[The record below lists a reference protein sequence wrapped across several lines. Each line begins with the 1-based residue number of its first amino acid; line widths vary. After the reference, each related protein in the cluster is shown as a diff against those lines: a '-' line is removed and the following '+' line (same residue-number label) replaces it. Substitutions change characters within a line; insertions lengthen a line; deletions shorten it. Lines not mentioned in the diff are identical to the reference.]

1 MTGADLP
8 RRRAPGRPFSAWRGA
23 AAGRYKRGVETA
35 CDTLPDLLAED
46 LAVLFVG
53 INPSRYSV
61 EQGHYFARPGN
72 RFWPALSR
80 SRLSLAARRALG
92 VAALDP
98 RHDAALP
105 PHGIGF
111 TDVVKRATPR
121 ATDLAPGELAAAAP
135 ALLAKLRLWRPRV
148 ACFHGVT
155 GYRPFRAAALGLR
168 DGTAAIGSQRETI
181 GATRLFVVP
190 NPSGGNAHFTLAEQT
205 AWYDRLAE
213 FIEEA

>member
-1 MTGADLP
+1 MNA
-8 RRRAPGRPFSAWRGA
+8 SA
-23 AAGRYKRGVETA
+23 
-35 CDTLPDLLAED
+35 DTLPDLLAEH
-46 LAVLFVG
+46 LAVVFVG

-61 EQGHYFARPGN
+61 EKGHYFARPGN

-92 VAALDP
+92 VEALVAD
-98 RHDAALP
+98 HDARLP
-105 PHGIGF
+105 QHGIGF

-121 ATDLAPGELAAAAP
+121 ATDLAPSELEAAAP
-135 ALLAKLRLWRPRV
+135 ALLAKLRRWRPRV

-155 GYRPFRAAALGLR
+155 GYRPFRAAALGLHH
-168 DGTAAIGSQRETI
+168 GKAVIGAQSETI

-190 NPSGGNAHFTLAEQT
+190 NPSGGNAHFTLADQA

-213 FIEEA
+213 FIEEP